1 MHPLVRNENVVLKP
15 PFFPP
20 LNEYYG
26 RHAHFEYNTAR
37 SEKEGLGVITAL
49 TTTSLTLRALDVRS
63 LVKDLFRVAGIEAK
77 PSDAG
82 LVGMRLIEQMGGI
95 QGCRAFKIAGVR
107 ELIKNY
113 PPDQSF
119 TRSCA
124 KQTIRQLDPV
134 SGEPQFANYASLY
147 IEGKHPKPEDV
158 FEYLLIRGVFR
169 AGLRF
174 LCPNC
179 QLESWVHLDEARTLS
194 KCEYCGEEFNVTSQ
208 LRNRDWAYRR
218 SGLFGRNDNQGGGI
232 PVALTLMQLQTAMRE
247 SIVAYTT
254 GTKLIPETAA
264 IEECE
269 SDFVLIVESPRDKNL
284 QIAIG
289 ECKSDGGEITQEDV
303 RKLGKAADAM
313 ASADCETFVIF
324 SKTSA
329 FSPEEVARCR
339 DAQDGQRR
347 RVILFSKR
355 ELEPYYLYERTSS
368 EFGINPHASTLEQMV
383 TATHHSYFEPKAK
396 TPTGTG

>member
-1 MHPLVRNENVVLKP
+1 
-15 PFFPP
+15 
-20 LNEYYG
+20 
-26 RHAHFEYNTAR
+26 
-37 SEKEGLGVITAL
+37 
-49 TTTSLTLRALDVRS
+49 
-63 LVKDLFRVAGIEAK
+63 LVKNLFKFFGIESK

-82 LVGMRLIEQMGGI
+82 LVGLRLIEQMGGI

-124 KQTIRQLDPV
+124 KQTIRQVDPI

-147 IEGKHPKPEDV
+147 IDGKRPKPEDV
-158 FEYLLIRGVFR
+158 FEYLLNRGVFR
-169 AGLRF
+169 PGLRF

-179 QLESWVHLDEARTLS
+179 QLESWVHLDAARTLS
-194 KCEYCGEEFNVTSQ
+194 DCEYCGKEFNVTSQ
-208 LRNRDWAYRR
+208 LRDRDWAYRR

-254 GTKLIPETAA
+254 GTKLIPEAVA
-264 IEECE
+264 MEECE
-269 SDFVLIVESPRDKNL
+269 SDFVVIVESPRDKAL

-313 ASADCETFVIF
+313 ASAGCETFIIF

-329 FSPEEVARCR
+329 FLPEEVARCR
-339 DAQDGQRR
+339 DAQGSQRR

-368 EFGINPHASTLEQMV
+368 EFEVSPYASTLEQMV

-396 TPTGTG
+396 PTAGTG